1 MFRGNQSN
9 PFDDLVTK
17 ATDENLTGEDWET
30 ILNLCDK
37 VQDEG
42 EQGAQN
48 AIAAL
53 LKRLAHRS
61 PNVQLYALSVSEAL
75 SKNCG
80 IVLHRELASR
90 VFTQGLER
98 LVTDRTT
105 HDKVR
110 KRALGLIAMWAAEFE
125 HDPSLGMMEECYTSL
140 AAKNYKFETPNEPPP
155 PTVDDEV
162 RRREEE
168 ELQRAL
174 EMSLRDRGGR
184 NGYNLNQ
191 SASRVG
197 ASDSSVGSSAAGPS
211 TGTGETYPS
220 GYVPARSPP
229 TAAASNSSLPA
240 QTSPS
245 SAVAR
250 APASVSVVT
259 RVRAL
264 HTFEATEPGELPFE
278 RGDVIRV
285 VDRAYR
291 DWWRGQLRGRTGIF
305 PVNYVEPLPEP
316 SAAELAREAEQEA
329 AIFAQAANVD
339 RLLTLLRDLDSS
351 GERLADNEEIQEL
364 YRSCMTLRPKIVKLI
379 DKYSQKRADLVV
391 MNEAFVKART
401 LFDRM
406 MEESLARHAAAY
418 ESPGYG
424 YPPPAR
430 HEYGPQPYGH
440 GYGPSHPEGPHPAPP
455 HELAGFAQ
463 PYNGYPAPA
472 QSPYPQAQMPY
483 TPMQTPYN
491 QVQAPIQQPPAQE
504 PSQSQHELLPQ
515 VQAHPQ
521 PSQAQS
527 PSQMQPQAQPGDSPQ
542 IKQGPPYVYNPNI
555 TYADPNVQ
563 AWAQYYAQ
571 GGKDPAGAVYFVAVP
586 GVTDNTEGPVPANEQ
601 VQAVQGQE
609 QERTPEQYGPAV
621 GVLARSTSHRL
632 AGPTGVPSSSQST
645 DHGWQPQ
652 QQPLHGYVPSQT
664 QPQSSQQYGPPT
676 GMSGYGSS
684 PGSAS
689 EHASPTG
696 AGGHQSPLVGGG
708 YGSGYDYGVGAL
720 QHQFADMGV
729 GGVAHQTHAAS
740 T

>member
-42 EQGAQN
+42 EQGAQI

-184 NGYNLNQ
+184 NGYNPSQ

-220 GYVPARSPP
+220 GY
-229 TAAASNSSLPA
+229 
-240 QTSPS
+240 
-245 SAVAR
+245 
-250 APASVSVVT
+250 
-259 RVRAL
+259 
-264 HTFEATEPGELPFE
+264 
-278 RGDVIRV
+278 
-285 VDRAYR
+285 
-291 DWWRGQLRGRTGIF
+291 LRGRTGIF

-424 YPPPAR
+424 YPPPVR

-463 PYNGYPAPA
+463 PYNSYPAPA

-586 GVTDNTEGPVPANEQ
+586 GVTDTTEGPVPANEQ

-652 QQPLHGYVPSQT
+652 QQPLHGYVPSQA
-664 QPQSSQQYGPPT
+664 QPQSLQQYGPPT

>member
-1 MFRGNQSN
+1 MFRGSQPN
-9 PFDDLVTK
+9 PYDDLVTK

-37 VQDEG
+37 VQVEG

-53 LKRLAHRS
+53 LKRLVHRS
-61 PNVQLYALSVSEAL
+61 PNVQLYALSVAEAL

-80 IVLHRELASR
+80 VVLHRELASR

-110 KRALGLIAMWAAEFE
+110 KRALGLIAMWTAEFE
-125 HDPSLGMMEECYTSL
+125 NDPSLGIMEECYNSL
-140 AAKNYKFETPNEPPP
+140 ESKNYRFEAPHEPPP
-155 PTVDDEV
+155 PTVEDEV

-174 EMSLRDRGGR
+174 EMSLHDRGGR
-184 NGYNLNQ
+184 NSYTPGQ
-191 SASRVG
+191 STSQVG
-197 ASDSSVGSSAAGPS
+197 TNGSDVGSSAGGPS
-211 TGTGETYPS
+211 TGIGSTYPS

-229 TAAASNSSLPA
+229 AAAASNSSLHA
-240 QTSPS
+240 QTSPTPS
-245 SAVAR
+245 TAP
-250 APASVSVVT
+250 APASATIVT

-264 HTFEATEPGELPFE
+264 HTFEASEPGELAFE

-316 SAAELAREAEQEA
+316 TAAELAREAEQET

-379 DKYSQKRADLVV
+379 DKYSQKRADLVA

-418 ESPGYG
+418 EDPGYG
-424 YPPPAR
+424 YSTTMR
-430 HEYGPQPYGH
+430 HEYSPQPYGH
-440 GYGPSHPEGPHPAPP
+440 GYGPSHPEVPLSTP
-455 HELAGFAQ
+455 HEIAGFAQ
-463 PYNGYPAPA
+463 PYGGYPAPA
-472 QSPYPQAQMPY
+472 WSPYPQPQIPYVPMQMPY
-483 TPMQTPYN
+483 N
-491 QVQAPIQQPPAQE
+491 QGQASLEQFPAQE
-504 PSQSQHELLPQ
+504 PSQSHEALPQ
-515 VQAHPQ
+515 AQAQPQ
-521 PSQAQS
+521 SIQAQS
-527 PSQMQPQAQPGDSPQ
+527 PLHSQPQGQTGDSPQ
-542 IKQGPPYVYNPNI
+542 SQQGPPYVYNPNI

-571 GGKDPAGAVYFVAVP
+571 GGKDPAGAVYFVSVP
-586 GVTDNTEGPVPANEQ
+586 GVTDATEGPVPAIEQ

-609 QERTPEQYGPAV
+609 QGGAPGQYG
-621 GVLARSTSHRL
+621 STAFPPQQP
-632 AGPTGVPSSSQST
+632 AGPTGISSSPESAN
-645 DHGWQPQ
+645 HGWQPQ
-652 QQPLHGYVPSQT
+652 QQSPYGYVSPQT
-664 QPQSSQQYGPPT
+664 QSYAQSP

-689 EHASPTG
+689 GHAPPTS
-696 AGGHQSPLVGGG
+696 AGGHQSPLGGG
-708 YGSGYDYGVGAL
+708 YGNGYDYGMGAL

-729 GGVAHQTHAAS
+729 GGAAHQTHAAS